1 MQIRFLLAAYFHNA
15 LKFKKTYSYRL
26 YLLYPNDNSIRMDS
40 EALHELILMFK
51 MNMTGKPKG
60 HGWKTQLARKKKRE
74 QYLSS

>member
-1 MQIRFLLAAYFHNA
+1 MQVRFLLAAYFHNA

-26 YLLYPNDNSIRMDS
+26 YLLYSNDNSIRTDG

-60 HGWKTQLARKKKRE
+60 HGWKTQPARKKKKE
-74 QYLSS
+74 QYLSR